1 MCISRA
7 TLRRGFAF
15 NQSIKNPPL
24 VKTRNIQ
31 SQSFNYPQQSSQ
43 LQQIQ
48 YTPGYTTTSHL
59 LSQQLQQQPH
69 SILSGGTTT
78 VPPPVVG
85 RTSGQSTPK
94 ISRSSSSNE
103 TNDAT

>member
-1 MCISRA
+1 M
-7 TLRRGFAF
+7 RRGFAF
-15 NQSIKNPPL
+15 SQSIKNPPL

-43 LQQIQ
+43 LMQSSGLIQ

-59 LSQQLQQQPH
+59 LSQQQPLPH
-69 SILSGGTTT
+69 NIISGAT
-78 VPPPVVG
+78 PAVVG